1 MDVCLSCYFQ
11 DFRSQDFSN
20 DLEHIG
26 RYYQTCRRLMAHW
39 NGALSVPI
47 LELCYENPATDPE
60 GASRRMI
67 DFCGLDWNDACL
79 DFPNTDRAVLTASLW
94 QSRQPIY
101 KTSIER
107 WRRYERHL
115 DPLKQ
120 ALSRRGLRGAAAT
133 IPA

>member
-26 RYYQTCRRLMAHW
+26 RYYQACRRLMAHW

-47 LELCYENPATDPE
+47 LELCYEDLVTDPE

-67 DFCGLDWNDACL
+67 DFCGLDWDAACL
-79 DFPNTDRAVLTASLW
+79 DFANTDRAVLTASFW
-94 QSRQPIY
+94 QSRQPIH

-115 DPLKQ
+115 DPLTQ
-120 ALSRRGLRGAAAT
+120 ALCGMV
-133 IPA
+133 